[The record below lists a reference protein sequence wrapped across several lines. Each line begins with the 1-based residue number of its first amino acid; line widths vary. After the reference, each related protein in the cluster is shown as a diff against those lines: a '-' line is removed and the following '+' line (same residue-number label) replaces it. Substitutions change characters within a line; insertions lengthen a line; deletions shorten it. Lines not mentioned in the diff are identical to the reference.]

1 MATKAK
7 TVSTDEAA
15 ASDAADAGVVA
26 DPAAAPEVA
35 QVTFADTVYT
45 SRSLYLAKGEDLREF
60 KVVAKHVS
68 VPADDDEAVAF
79 LADHPELQ
87 RLDG

>member
-15 ASDAADAGVVA
+15 ASEATDAAVA
-26 DPAAAPEVA
+26 PGGAAAEPAA

-60 KVVAKHVS
+60 KVVAKRVS
-68 VPADDDEAVAF
+68 VPADDAEAVAF

>member
-1 MATKAK
+1 MATTKK

-15 ASDAADAGVVA
+15 ASEATDAAVA
-26 DPAAAPEVA
+26 AAPAAAEAAA
-35 QVTFADTVYT
+35 QITFADTVYT

-60 KVVAKHVS
+60 KVVAKRVS
-68 VPADDDEAVAF
+68 VPADDAEALAF
-79 LADHPELQ
+79 LGSHPELQ

>member
-15 ASDAADAGVVA
+15 ASDAVA
-26 DPAAAPEVA
+26 DPAAAPAVA

-60 KVVAKHVS
+60 KVVAKRVS
-68 VPADDDEAVAF
+68 VPADDTEAVEF

>member
-1 MATKAK
+1 MADKK
-7 TVSTDEAA
+7 SVSTDEATV
-15 ASDAADAGVVA
+15 SDSTDAAVVA
-26 DPAAAPEVA
+26 RPTAAKAGA
-35 QVTFADTVYT
+35 QITFADTVYT

-60 KVVAKHVS
+60 KVVAKRVS
-68 VPADDDEAVAF
+68 VPADDAEALVF

>member
-1 MATKAK
+1 MADKK
-7 TVSTDEAA
+7 SVSTDEAA
-15 ASDAADAGVVA
+15 ASEATDATLVA
-26 DPAAAPEVA
+26 ALVATKASA

-68 VPADDDEAVAF
+68 VPADDAEAVAF

>member
-7 TVSTDEAA
+7 TVSTDEAG
-15 ASDAADAGVVA
+15 ASDAGEASAA
-26 DPAAAPEVA
+26 SAPAVTEAVA

-45 SRSLYLAKGEDLREF
+45 SRSLYLAEGDDLREF

-68 VPADDDEAVAF
+68 VPADDAEAVAF
-79 LADHPELQ
+79 LAAHPELQ

>member
-1 MATKAK
+1 MADKK
-7 TVSTDEAA
+7 SVSIDEAP
-15 ASDAADAGVVA
+15 ASEATGATVVA
-26 DPAAAPEVA
+26 RPTATQAGA

-60 KVVAKHVS
+60 KVVAKRVS
-68 VPADDDEAVAF
+68 VPADDAEALAF

>member
-1 MATKAK
+1 MAAKK
-7 TVSTDEAA
+7 TVSTDEAI
-15 ASDAADAGVVA
+15 ASDATDAAVA
-26 DPAAAPEVA
+26 SAPEAGERMA

-60 KVVAKHVS
+60 KVVAKRVS
-68 VPADDDEAVAF
+68 VPADDAEALAF

>member
-1 MATKAK
+1 MATTKK

-15 ASDAADAGVVA
+15 A
-26 DPAAAPEVA
+26 PAAAEAAA
-35 QVTFADTVYT
+35 QITFADTVYT

-60 KVVAKHVS
+60 KVVAKRVS
-68 VPADDDEAVAF
+68 VPADDAEALAF
-79 LADHPELQ
+79 LADHPELK

>member
-1 MATKAK
+1 MADKK
-7 TVSTDEAA
+7 SVSTDEAA
-15 ASDAADAGVVA
+15 ASEATDAPVVA
-26 DPAAAPEVA
+26 ALAATNASA

-45 SRSLYLAKGEDLREF
+45 SRSLYLAKGGDLREF

-68 VPADDDEAVAF
+68 VPADDAEAVAF

>member
-1 MATKAK
+1 MADKKSVT
-7 TVSTDEAA
+7 TDEAA
-15 ASDAADAGVVA
+15 ASDASDVAVVA
-26 DPAAAPEVA
+26 DPAAAPAVA

-45 SRSLYLAKGEDLREF
+45 SRSLYLAKGEGLREF

-68 VPADDDEAVAF
+68 VPADDAEAVAF
-79 LADHPELQ
+79 LDDHPELQ

>member
-1 MATKAK
+1 MADKK

-15 ASDAADAGVVA
+15 ASEATDATAVAALVVTQA
-26 DPAAAPEVA
+26 SA

-60 KVVAKHVS
+60 KVVAKRVS
-68 VPADDDEAVAF
+68 VPADDAEAVAF

>member
-1 MATKAK
+1 MADKK
-7 TVSTDEAA
+7 SVSTDEAA
-15 ASDAADAGVVA
+15 ASQATDATVVA
-26 DPAAAPEVA
+26 APAATKASA

-68 VPADDDEAVAF
+68 VPADDAEAVAF
-79 LADHPELQ
+79 LANHPELQ

>member
-15 ASDAADAGVVA
+15 ASDAVDAGIVA
-26 DPAAAPEVA
+26 DPAAAPAVT

-60 KVVAKHVS
+60 KVVAKRVS
-68 VPADDDEAVAF
+68 VPADDEEVVAF

>member
-1 MATKAK
+1 MAAKK
-7 TVSTDEAA
+7 TVSTDEAI
-15 ASDAADAGVVA
+15 ASDATDAAVA
-26 DPAAAPEVA
+26 STPEAGEAVA

-60 KVVAKHVS
+60 KVVAKRVS
-68 VPADDDEAVAF
+68 VPADDAEALAF

>member
-1 MATKAK
+1 MAVKK
-7 TVSTDEAA
+7 TVSTDEAI
-15 ASDAADAGVVA
+15 ASDATDAAVA
-26 DPAAAPEVA
+26 SAPEAGEAVA

-45 SRSLYLAKGEDLREF
+45 SRSLYGAKGEDLREF
-60 KVVAKHVS
+60 KVVAKRVS
-68 VPADDDEAVAF
+68 VPADDAEAVAF

>member
-15 ASDAADAGVVA
+15 ASETTDAAVA
-26 DPAAAPEVA
+26 PGAAEPAA
-35 QVTFADTVYT
+35 QITFADTVYT

-60 KVVAKHVS
+60 KVVAKRVS
-68 VPADDDEAVAF
+68 VPADDAEAVTF
-79 LADHPELQ
+79 LANHPELQ

>member
-1 MATKAK
+1 MADKK
-7 TVSTDEAA
+7 SVSTDETA
-15 ASDAADAGVVA
+15 ASEAIDAPVVVA
-26 DPAAAPEVA
+26 QAGAKASA

-45 SRSLYLAKGEDLREF
+45 SRSLYLDKGEDLREF
-60 KVVAKHVS
+60 KVVAKRLS
-68 VPADDDEAVAF
+68 VPADDAEALAF

>member
-1 MATKAK
+1 MADKK
-7 TVSTDEAA
+7 SVSTDEAA
-15 ASDAADAGVVA
+15 ASEATDAPVVA
-26 DPAAAPEVA
+26 ALAATKASA

-68 VPADDDEAVAF
+68 VPADDAEAVAF

>member
-1 MATKAK
+1 MADKKSAPI
-7 TVSTDEAA
+7 DEAPASEATGATVVAHLA
-15 ASDAADAGVVA
+15 ASRAGA
-26 DPAAAPEVA
+26 H
-35 QVTFADTVYT
+35 VTFADTVYT

-60 KVVAKHVS
+60 KVVAKRVS
-68 VPADDDEAVAF
+68 VSADDAEALAF

>member
-1 MATKAK
+1 MADKK
-7 TVSTDEAA
+7 SVSTDEATV
-15 ASDAADAGVVA
+15 SDSTDAAVVA
-26 DPAAAPEVA
+26 RPTAAKAVA
-35 QVTFADTVYT
+35 QITFADTVYT

-68 VPADDDEAVAF
+68 VPADDAEAVTF
-79 LADHPELQ
+79 LSDHPELQ

>member
-1 MATKAK
+1 MADKK
-7 TVSTDEAA
+7 SVSTDEAA
-15 ASDAADAGVVA
+15 ASEATDAPVVA
-26 DPAAAPEVA
+26 ALSATKASA

-68 VPADDDEAVAF
+68 VPADDAEAVAF
-79 LADHPELQ
+79 LSDHPELQ

>member
-1 MATKAK
+1 MAVKK
-7 TVSTDEAA
+7 TVSTDEAI
-15 ASDAADAGVVA
+15 ASDDTDAAVA
-26 DPAAAPEVA
+26 STPEAAEAVA

-60 KVVAKHVS
+60 KVVAKRVS
-68 VPADDDEAVAF
+68 VPADDAEALAF

>member
-1 MATKAK
+1 MAAKK
-7 TVSTDEAA
+7 TVSTDEAI
-15 ASDAADAGVVA
+15 ASDATDAAVA
-26 DPAAAPEVA
+26 SAPEAAEAVA

-60 KVVAKHVS
+60 KVVAKRVS
-68 VPADDDEAVAF
+68 VPADDAEALAF

>member
-15 ASDAADAGVVA
+15 TSDAGEASAA
-26 DPAAAPEVA
+26 SAPAVTEAVA

-60 KVVAKHVS
+60 KVVAKRVS
-68 VPADDDEAVAF
+68 VPADDAEAVAF
-79 LADHPELQ
+79 LSDHPELQ

>member
-1 MATKAK
+1 MADKK
-7 TVSTDEAA
+7 TVSTDEAI
-15 ASDAADAGVVA
+15 ASDDTDAAVA
-26 DPAAAPEVA
+26 SAPEAAEAVA

-45 SRSLYLAKGEDLREF
+45 SRSLYLAKGGDLREF
-60 KVVAKHVS
+60 KVVAKRVS
-68 VPADDDEAVAF
+68 VPADDAEALAF

>member
-1 MATKAK
+1 MAAKK
-7 TVSTDEAA
+7 TVSTDEAI
-15 ASDAADAGVVA
+15 ASDATDAAVA
-26 DPAAAPEVA
+26 SAPEAGEAVA
-35 QVTFADTVYT
+35 LVTFADTVYT

-60 KVVAKHVS
+60 KVVAKRVS
-68 VPADDDEAVAF
+68 VPADDAEALAF

>member
-1 MATKAK
+1 MAAKK
-7 TVSTDEAA
+7 TVSTDEAI
-15 ASDAADAGVVA
+15 ASDATDAADASA
-26 DPAAAPEVA
+26 PAAGEAVA
-35 QVTFADTVYT
+35 QVTFADTVYA

-60 KVVAKHVS
+60 KVVAKRVS
-68 VPADDDEAVAF
+68 VPADDAEALAF